1 MVTLL
6 ESIGARSGLE
16 MRNVPCHRQQAPLP
30 HDAGMAVI

>member
-6 ESIGARSGLE
+6 EGIGAKSGLE
-16 MRNVPCHRQQAPLP
+16 MRNVPCHREQAPPP